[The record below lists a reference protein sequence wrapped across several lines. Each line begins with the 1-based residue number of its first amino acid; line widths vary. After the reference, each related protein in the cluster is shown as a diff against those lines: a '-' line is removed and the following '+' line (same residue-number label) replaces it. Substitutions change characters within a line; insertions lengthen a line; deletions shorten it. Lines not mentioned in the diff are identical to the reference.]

1 MNKPIYIA
9 AIAILLVGLVTG
21 LAGIVSFSRRN
32 KELESRLQELEVALT
47 TVREVRTVRS
57 PDLYL
62 EPATTIVTNIV
73 TVNAPDD
80 STEELTSLRDQL
92 AEKDRQLADLN
103 ARLEQAR
110 TSRESL
116 TEREERNRRRREE
129 WSRRSTERME
139 QLKEE
144 EPERYKEIQD
154 RQTARREQMKSTL
167 ARQSAFVVNIDTSR
181 MTEEQAENHEQLLK
195 LLTANWEY
203 TQVIESE
210 ESTPEEQQE
219 ARRGLM
225 RNAWVMNG
233 LLDSERDAAL
243 ADLAVSLGYDEE
255 ESSDFVQTIEY
266 INDMTS
272 LRTYF
277 RGMRGPNPRAAGPP
291 PAESD

>member
-21 LAGIVSFSRRN
+21 LAGVVSFSLRN

-47 TVREVRTVRS
+47 TVREVRTVQS
-57 PDLYL
+57 SDLYL

-243 ADLAVSLGYDEE
+243 TDLAVSLGYDEE